1 MQRALVVLV
10 AVAAL
15 LASTGT
21 ALGHAV
27 LASSSPAADARLAAA
42 PEQVTLTFSEPVE
55 IVQSEDIDVVD
66 AEGNDV
72 TGGPATNDA
81 QARVVDIPLRPGLAD
96 GTYTVR
102 YKVVSSDS
110 HVIAGVLVFGVGPG
124 ELGQPFLGGT
134 NEGPS
139 ETGPW
144 GVSSRFL
151 EMVGLGGLV
160 GLLAFRWLVW
170 GPAVRGRAARDGTAR
185 RVLGWGRDVFW
196 VGFGAL
202 AVGAMLAEGY
212 LLVVQSASVLG
223 TGVVE
228 ALGDATGIS
237 QVLGDTR
244 FGSLV
249 QLRGALLFGLFAIGA
264 IQFIR
269 EYGNAGSPRPPSATG
284 SRVGALV
291 MAALLLAVLGGIAAQ
306 GHASVAPWSGLQV
319 AAQLVH
325 IVAVAVWISG
335 LALVALTYR
344 RLPAVAPEDGP
355 ALSTRVLARFS
366 RVALIAV
373 GLAVLTGVIRSLA
386 ELDDPAELWNTAYGR
401 SILFKIALL
410 IPIAAL
416 ALYNRRILAALRRV
430 PRPNMPTMRLV
441 RRMAASEL
449 ALSLA
454 IVVIASLLVAQVPGG
469 T

>member
-1 MQRALVVLV
+1 MPRALVALV

-15 LASTGT
+15 LASGGT

-27 LASSSPAADARLAAA
+27 LVSSSPAADQRLAAA
-42 PEQVTLTFSEPVE
+42 PEQVTLTFSEPVQ
-55 IVQSEDIDVVD
+55 IVQSDDVDVVD
-66 AEGNDV
+66 GQGQDV
-72 TGGPATNDA
+72 ASGPATNEA
-81 QARVVDIPLRPGLAD
+81 QARVVVIPLRPDLPD

-102 YKVVSSDS
+102 YTIVSADS
-110 HVIAGVLVFGVGPG
+110 HVIPGVVVFGVGVQ
-124 ELGQPFLGGT
+124 ELGEPYLAGAD
-134 NEGPS
+134 EGPS

-170 GPAVRGRAARDGTAR
+170 GPAVRAGGAGGDRDA
-185 RVLGWGRDVFW
+185 VLGWGRDVFW

-223 TGVVE
+223 TGVLE

-284 SRVGALV
+284 SRAGAVL
-291 MAALLLAVLGGIAAQ
+291 MAALLLAVLGSIAAQ
-306 GHASVAPWSGLQV
+306 GHASVAPMSGLQV

-325 IVAVAVWISG
+325 TVAVAVWITG
-335 LALVALTYR
+335 LALVALAYR
-344 RLPAVAPEDGP
+344 RLPAVAPDGGP
-355 ALSTRVLARFS
+355 ALSTRILARFS

-373 GLAVLTGVIRSLA
+373 GVAVLTGVIRSLG
-386 ELDDPAELWNTAYGR
+386 ELDDPAELWDTAYGR
-401 SILFKIALL
+401 SILFKIGLL

-416 ALYNRRILAALRRV
+416 ALYNRRILEALRRV